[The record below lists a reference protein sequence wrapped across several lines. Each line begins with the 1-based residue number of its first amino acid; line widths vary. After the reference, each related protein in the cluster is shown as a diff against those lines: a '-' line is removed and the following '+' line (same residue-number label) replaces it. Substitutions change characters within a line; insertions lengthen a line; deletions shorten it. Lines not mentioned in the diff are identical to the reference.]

1 MAARRKALC
10 GCGGLERAISE
21 SGDLLRAIELL
32 AEADREVEA
41 LRGINAALEGENRR
55 AWLMVRRLEAER
67 GADGSDGDAGAA
79 GGGVGAV
86 DRGVA

>member
-32 AEADREVEA
+32 AEADREVES

-55 AWLMVRRLEAER
+55 AWSMVRRLEAEH
-67 GADGSDGDAGAA
+67 GADGCDGDAGADDR
-79 GGGVGAV
+79 GVRAV

>member
-55 AWLMVRRLEAER
+55 AWSMVRRLEAER
-67 GADGSDGDAGAA
+67 GGNGGDGDAGADDR
-79 GGGVGAV
+79 GVRAV